1 MRSGEKV
8 RVLREHRGMKQFQL
22 AQALG
27 ISQSAYSRL
36 ERSTRELKLEYLR
49 ILARELRWPL
59 GDLVTPDPPR
69 GLQPYWQEVPR

>member
-8 RVLREHRGMKQFQL
+8 RVVREHRGAKQYQL

-36 ERSTRELKLEYLR
+36 ERGRREIKLEYLR

-59 GDLVTPDPPR
+59 GDLVDPNPPR
-69 GLQPYWQEVPR
+69 GLQPYLSEP